1 MSSIKFWEGWRVK
14 KLIQTKLPKSC
25 LSSFLELSVQFW
37 QSLRIIIFS
46 CNNISNFLPLKMT
59 ATAPPP
65 AEGSWG
71 PSSWVTCTNLQ
82 WMLLLTT
89 LAGLLTARS
98 RRSPGSYLPSWGD
111 GGAWVT
117 EGKLKT
123 PGFSQEFGTA
133 GTKKSCRCG
142 RKIFTA
148 SPTIKSTERGDLCI
162 WDKGGGK
169 PPPVLSPIYGNMTP
183 ITQMSSRSPLA
194 FCRAS
199 ISWCRMETHCKLYF
213 RGPGCLCFV
222 LMLPNPLKR
231 KAKKILTGFS
241 QLFLLFMFSAA

>member
-162 WDKGGGK
+162 WDKGGENL
-169 PPPVLSPIYGNMTP
+169 PPFWVRYMEIWPLLHRWAPGALWHFAEQVSVDVGWRLIVNCTFGGQGVCVL
-183 ITQMSSRSPLA
+183 
-194 FCRAS
+194 F
-199 ISWCRMETHCKLYF
+199 
-213 RGPGCLCFV
+213 
-222 LMLPNPLKR
+222 
-231 KAKKILTGFS
+231 
-241 QLFLLFMFSAA
+241 